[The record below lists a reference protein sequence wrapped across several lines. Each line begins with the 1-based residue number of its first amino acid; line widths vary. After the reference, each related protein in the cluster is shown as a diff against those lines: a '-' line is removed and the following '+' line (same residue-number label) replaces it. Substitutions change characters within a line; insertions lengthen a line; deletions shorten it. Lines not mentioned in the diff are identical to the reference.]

1 MTNHRKTKVQLFRNL
16 QLNDAAKR
24 RKVFGKL
31 GDFGFE
37 ILIVLRDAN
46 EDDGNRGI
54 NVSSLANILDA
65 PRRTMRR
72 RLANMETLGWVTIE
86 EKKSETCV
94 KITQPAIK
102 FLDDWI
108 TEAIN
113 NSIKA
118 MQRIQENG

>member
-24 RKVFGKL
+24 RKVFGEL

-54 NVSSLANILDA
+54 NVSSLANILNA

-86 EKKSETCV
+86 EKKCETCV
-94 KITQPAIK
+94 EITQPAIK

-118 MQRIQENG
+118 MQRIQENS